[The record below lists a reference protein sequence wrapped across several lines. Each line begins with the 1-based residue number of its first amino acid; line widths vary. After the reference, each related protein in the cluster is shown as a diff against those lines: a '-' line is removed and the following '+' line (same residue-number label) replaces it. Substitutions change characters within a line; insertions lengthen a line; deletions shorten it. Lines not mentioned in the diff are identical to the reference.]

1 MKRII
6 FMIITAF
13 VMFASVP
20 LYADEAPNP
29 KKDEC
34 LLASKECKDIIDSV
48 QKKAE
53 KLKIEIEKGRK
64 VYTPEEIETL
74 KTKLKEADA
83 ILDNYLND

>member
-6 FMIITAF
+6 LMVISAF

-20 LYADEAPNP
+20 VYADDTTTV

-34 LLASKECKDIIDSV
+34 LLATKECKDIVDSV

-53 KLKIEIEKGRK
+53 KLRAAIEKGDK
-64 VYTPEEIETL
+64 VYTPEEINTL
-74 KTKLKEADA
+74 KVKLMEAET

>member
-6 FMIITAF
+6 LMMIPAF

-20 LYADEAPNP
+20 VYADEMTSAQ
-29 KKDEC
+29 KDEC
-34 LLASKECKDIIDSV
+34 LLATKECKDIVDSV

-53 KLKIEIEKGRK
+53 KLKSEIEKGNK
-64 VYTPEEIETL
+64 VYTPDEILTL
-74 KTKLKEADA
+74 KTKLKEVET